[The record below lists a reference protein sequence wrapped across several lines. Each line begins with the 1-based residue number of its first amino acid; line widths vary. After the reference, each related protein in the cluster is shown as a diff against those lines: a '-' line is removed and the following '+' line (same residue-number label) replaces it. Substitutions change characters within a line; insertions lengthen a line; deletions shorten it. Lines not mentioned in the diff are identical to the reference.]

1 MITLNEIDKFSNYMN
16 EAVNWLHF
24 IREKKCNFNQGISDA
39 KVELYNALEFL
50 RELEQKY
57 LEDTKVSK
65 ESEEKIETKKE
76 KYIVIDSRHNFTDE
90 SSMAYLIKQ
99 VEYLISIDYECVGG
113 IKSIIT
119 KIRKE
124 LHTNNYRVEYYYL
137 QTMQLKEK
145 EDKISIKEPD
155 FLNV

>member
-1 MITLNEIDKFSNYMN
+1 MINLDDINIFSNYTTN
-16 EAVNWLHF
+16 AVNWLDS
-24 IREKKCNFNQGISDA
+24 IRTNKLNFNLGIGRA
-39 KVELYNALEFL
+39 RGKLYNALQFL
-50 RELEQKY
+50 RELEEKY
-57 LEDTKVSK
+57 KNINAAIEGM

-99 VEYLISIDYECVGG
+99 VEYLISINYECVGG

-145 EDKISIKEPD
+145 VNTEG
-155 FLNV
+155 FLEI